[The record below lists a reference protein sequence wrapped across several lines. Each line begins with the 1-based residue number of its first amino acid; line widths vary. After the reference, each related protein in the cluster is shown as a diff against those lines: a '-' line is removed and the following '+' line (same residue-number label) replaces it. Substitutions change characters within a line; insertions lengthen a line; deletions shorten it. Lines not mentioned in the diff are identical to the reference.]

1 MSEAKMSADAARAL
15 WCDHERQLY
24 PAALSAGYEHVL
36 TLVRA
41 LADKLRGIGSMD
53 ELVAQW
59 PSAEVL
65 LEEAVD
71 ARGLSTASLPRHL
84 ISGAAFAIRD
94 REIREERERKARRE
108 RIDSARRACESWI
121 ILDES
126 GRVDAGFLAPY
137 RCFEMHLPT
146 GLAIVTTVQPD
157 PVSGGPVCVTNVVRL
172 DSSTGELLDVS
183 PGVEDDREHPHQ
195 EAFAAYRAALRQ
207 KIAAMTFDNA

>member
-1 MSEAKMSADAARAL
+1 MSEAKMSADAARTL
-15 WCDHERQLY
+15 WSDHERQLY

-36 TLVRA
+36 ILVRT
-41 LADKLRGIGSMD
+41 LADRLRGIGSMD

-59 PSAEVL
+59 PAAEVL

-71 ARGLSTASLPRHL
+71 ASELSTTPLPLHL

-108 RIDSARRACESWI
+108 RIDVARRARESWI
-121 ILDES
+121 VLDES
-126 GRVDAGFLAPY
+126 GRLDAGFLAPY
-137 RCFEMHLPT
+137 RCSEMHLPT
-146 GLAIVTTVQPD
+146 GLTIVSAVQPD

-172 DSSTGELLDVS
+172 DRSTGDLLDIS
-183 PGVEDDREHPHQ
+183 PRVEDEREHSHP

-207 KIAAMTFDNA
+207 KIAAMTFDKP